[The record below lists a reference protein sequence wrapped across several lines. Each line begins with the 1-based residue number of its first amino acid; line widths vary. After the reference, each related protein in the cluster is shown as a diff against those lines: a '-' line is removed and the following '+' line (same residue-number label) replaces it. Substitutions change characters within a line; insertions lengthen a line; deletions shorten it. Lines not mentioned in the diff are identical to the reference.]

1 VLAGRL
7 LERMLALEK
16 TMKISDF
23 SAYSGVPSETIRYY
37 ERRGLLPSP
46 ARKPSNYRMYSKE
59 DAARVRFLH
68 NLQSL
73 GLSLSQ
79 LVTLLSIC
87 DEEKPLSVDDES
99 FVQEIVEDLEVRRA
113 LSDRLRI
120 TLCALMTGEKRP
132 HIAEKMFGHGY
143 AP

>member
-1 VLAGRL
+1 VVAGLL

-23 SAYSGVPSETIRYY
+23 SAFSGVPTDTIRYY
-37 ERRGLLPSP
+37 ERRGLLPAP

-68 NLQSL
+68 HLQPL
-73 GLSLSQ
+73 GLSLRQ
-79 LVTLLSIC
+79 LVSLLSLC
-87 DEEKPLSVDDES
+87 DEEKPLSADDKS
-99 FVQEIVEDLEVRRA
+99 FVDAILEELDARRA
-113 LSDRLRI
+113 LSDRLETVLRE
-120 TLCALMTGEKRP
+120 LKASEKCSD
-132 HIAEKMFGHGY
+132 IARQMFGEGF

>member
-1 VLAGRL
+1 VLARRR
-7 LERMLALEK
+7 LERMLDLEK

-23 SAYSGVPSETIRYY
+23 SAFSGVPSETIRYY

-46 ARKPSNYRMYSKE
+46 ARKPSNYRMYSEE
-59 DAARVRFLH
+59 DAAQVRFLH

-87 DEEKPLSVDDES
+87 DEEKPLNVDDKS
-99 FVQEIVEDLEVRRA
+99 FVDAILEELDARRA
-113 LSDRLRI
+113 LSDRLETVLRE
-120 TLCALMTGEKRP
+120 LKASEKCSD
-132 HIAEKMFGHGY
+132 IARQMFGEGV